1 MKHFLLI
8 TVIGL
13 VLFTAQSIQSQNIFP
28 GGDFENGID
37 DWTPKFNGDAEGT
50 FTLSDS
56 AATGSNAALID
67 VTVTDA
73 LNKVKIVSPTIT
85 DGVSDKASY
94 RFSFFAKSDSDTN
107 QFRIQMVTYNTDG
120 DKRYM
125 SSPKDENDEY
135 YHLTTE
141 YKLYKYIAVNREKY
155 NVKADFSM
163 QCGLNIAKYYID
175 DIKIEPIE
183 GIEDGGFEEGDLSYV
198 YSPNINE
205 VSGAAATFSIDTENV
220 NSGNNA
226 LKVDITSS
234 SDTASHVSIVN
245 GANFFTEQL
254 KQYEFTFYAKSTGAG
269 DSIFSDVVYY
279 DGQNSLLASVREGF
293 ELTGDYQQYKMV
305 FTVPDSI
312 YSVRV
317 KLNMGKQVSTIYVD
331 DLNVVKIPAVSA
343 NKFDIENFK
352 CYPNPATNQITIE
365 GVTQGENIEIINI
378 TGIKV
383 KEFKAISNRQEI
395 NIEDLNSG
403 IYFVK
408 SGEKTAKII
417 VEK

>member
-1 MKHFLLI
+1 MKQIL
-8 TVIGL
+8 
-13 VLFTAQSIQSQNIFP
+13 LFTIMGLFILTSQFSQSQNIFP
-28 GGDFENGID
+28 EGDFENGIE
-37 DWTPKFNGDAEGT
+37 DWNPKFNGDAEGT
-50 FTLSDS
+50 FTLSDDKVS
-56 AATGSNAALID
+56 GSNAALID
-67 VTVTDA
+67 VTASDA
-73 LNKVKIVSPTIT
+73 LNKVKIVSPTIN

-94 RFSFFAKSDSDTN
+94 RFSFFAKSDTETN
-107 QFRIQMVTYNTDG
+107 QFRIQMITYNADG

-141 YKLYKYIAVNREKY
+141 YKLYKYLAVNREGY
-155 NVKADFSM
+155 NVKADFSI
-163 QCGLNIAKYYID
+163 QCGLNIAKYYVD
-175 DIKIEPIE
+175 DIKLEPIE
-183 GIEDGGFEEGDLSYV
+183 GIEDGGFEEGNLSYV
-198 YSPNINE
+198 YSPGINE
-205 VSGAAATFSIDTENV
+205 ESGAAATFSIDTENV

-226 LKVDITSS
+226 LKVDVTAVN
-234 SDTASHVSIVN
+234 DTISHVSIVN

-279 DGQNSLLASVREGF
+279 DGQNSLLESVREGF

-312 YSVRV
+312 YSVRF

-343 NKFDIENFK
+343 NIFNENNFK
-352 CYPNPATNQITIE
+352 CYPNPSTGKLTIE
-365 GVTQGENIEIINI
+365 GTNLGQNIELLNI
-378 TGIKV
+378 VGKKI
-383 KEFKAISNRQEI
+383 KEFKINGNQLVI
-395 NIEDLNSG
+395 NIDDLVNG

-408 SGEKTAKII
+408 SNNNIEKII
-417 VEK
+417 LNK